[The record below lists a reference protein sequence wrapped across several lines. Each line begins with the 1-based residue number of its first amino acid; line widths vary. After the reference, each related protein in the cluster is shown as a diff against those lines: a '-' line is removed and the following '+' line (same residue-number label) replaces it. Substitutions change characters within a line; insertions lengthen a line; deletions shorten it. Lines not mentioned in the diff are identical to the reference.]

1 MVYVV
6 PRAAMLTVSTWVC
19 SAAAVVRRLSAAHS
33 LPAYDVAEALM
44 LYVEACTPHVGEMLA
59 GLQPRQDPVAVAQR
73 SERSAPG
80 SSCRG
85 ASGEP
90 EKSRGEVDPVI
101 AQALG
106 KSWQALAELLCEAG
120 LRAVEAALSH
130 PSNALVTLEQA
141 QNGSEDGPELREWK
155 VLKSLLDSRA
165 WWWGRAVFDAR
176 VQAWFLRDGQ
186 KGPFPACAMTIVSE
200 LMLGKHSALE
210 EMLKRNSL
218 QGPVGKWAQA
228 RLKIASEVRQK
239 L

>member
-1 MVYVV
+1 
-6 PRAAMLTVSTWVC
+6 
-19 SAAAVVRRLSAAHS
+19 
-33 LPAYDVAEALM
+33 M

-73 SERSAPG
+73 SEHSAPG
-80 SSCRG
+80 SSWRG

-90 EKSRGEVDPVI
+90 EKRRGEVDPEI

-106 KSWQALAELLCEAG
+106 MSWQALAELLCKAG
-120 LRAVEAALSH
+120 LRAMEAAL
-130 PSNALVTLEQA
+130 PRQSNASVTLEQA
-141 QNGSEDGPELREWK
+141 QNGSEEGPELREWEL
-155 VLKSLLDSRA
+155 LKSLLESRA

-176 VQAWFLRDGQ
+176 VQTWFLRDGQ

-200 LMLGKHSALE
+200 LMLGQHSALE
-210 EMLKRNSL
+210 EMLQRNTL

-228 RLKIASEVRQK
+228 RLKIASDVRQK